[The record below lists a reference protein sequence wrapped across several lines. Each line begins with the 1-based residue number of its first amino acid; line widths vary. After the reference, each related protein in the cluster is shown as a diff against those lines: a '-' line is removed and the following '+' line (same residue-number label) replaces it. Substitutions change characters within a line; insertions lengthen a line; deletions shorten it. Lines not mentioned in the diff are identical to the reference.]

1 MFPENPKPCT
11 DQTNHPGPGYATNTW
26 IVNFS
31 TQEYH
36 LLINVVAGIGRKT
49 DIVRATFVASAD
61 MLLVFLFIGRN
72 HIYED
77 GSGTFERDTVSVCAD
92 ADEK

>member
-1 MFPENPKPCT
+1 MK
-11 DQTNHPGPGYATNTW
+11 
-26 IVNFS
+26 FS
-31 TQEYH
+31 TQEYR
-36 LLINVVAGIGRKT
+36 LLIDVVAGIGRKT

-61 MLLVFLFIGRN
+61 MLLAFLFIGRN

-77 GSGTFERDTVSVCAD
+77 GSGTFKCDTVSVCAD